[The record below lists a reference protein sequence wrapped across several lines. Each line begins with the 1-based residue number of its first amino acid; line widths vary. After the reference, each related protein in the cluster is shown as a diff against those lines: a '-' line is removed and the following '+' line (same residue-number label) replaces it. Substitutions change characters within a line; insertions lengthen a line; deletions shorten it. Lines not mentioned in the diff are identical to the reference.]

1 MQHRGW
7 VALFLGLSVWLP
19 GAAQGDDMAAA
30 ARQVVAA
37 NQDAV
42 VTVRLILKQTYS
54 SPGAATE
61 EMEEK
66 MEVTGTVLDPTG
78 LTAVSMVATDPSSL
92 YADMMGDE
100 DEGFKMESQV
110 TDVKLLMSDGAE
122 LPASIVLRDKDLDLA
137 LIRLKTPPEKPMA
150 YVDFSKPSKVEQFD
164 PVAILG
170 RLGKVAQR
178 ACAGAISRVTA
189 VVSKPRAFY
198 SLGGDSFQLGSP
210 AFLLS
215 GEAVGICVL
224 RSMNVGEDSYSFFD
238 FHGGDSSMLPVILP
252 SSDILELAA
261 QAKADGDTPKAENAV
276 KE

>member
-1 MQHRGW
+1 MQHGGW
-7 VALFLGLSVWLP
+7 IALFLGLSLLLP
-19 GAAQGDDMAAA
+19 GAAQGDDMAVA
-30 ARQVVAA
+30 ARQIVAA

-42 VTVRLILKQTYS
+42 VTVRLVLKQTYS

-66 MEVTGTVLDPTG
+66 MEVTGTIIDATG

-92 YADMMGDE
+92 YADMMGEE
-100 DEGFKMESQV
+100 DDGFKMESQV

-150 YVDFSKPSKVEQFD
+150 FVDFSKPSKIEQFD

-189 VVSKPRAFY
+189 VVNKPRAFY

-210 AFLLS
+210 AFSLT

-224 RSMNVGEDSYSFFD
+224 RKMNVGEDSYSFFD
-238 FHGGDSSMLPVILP
+238 FHGGDSNMIPVILP
-252 SSDILELAA
+252 ASDIIELATQSA
-261 QAKADGDTPKAENAV
+261 ADGDASKAGNDA
-276 KE
+276 KG